1 MEGNL
6 NRHGV
11 AREGK
16 NGGSSAPE
24 GQRLAGALG
33 NPVEGWRPENFLHDW
48 SDEVVFT
55 LGDPTAKDEEITI
68 SVFLH
73 RSEGSPGIVRQV
85 LVMG

>member
-6 NRHGV
+6 NRHRV

-16 NGGSSAPE
+16 NGGSSAPK

-68 SVFLH
+68 SVFLD

>member
-6 NRHGV
+6 NRHRIT
-11 AREGK
+11 REGE
-16 NGGSSAPE
+16 NGGSSSPE
-24 GQRLAGALG
+24 GHRLAGTLG
-33 NPVEGWRPENFLHDW
+33 NPVEGWRPEKFLHDW

-68 SVFLH
+68 SVFLD